1 MAAKTIPPIVVLV
14 LLWLV
19 GAMLPAAS
27 HGDIYR
33 HQGEDGIVYFTNV
46 PNDSRY
52 RLFLKEYQQ
61 AARTTRA
68 KGFGKGLPP
77 LMPAYTGYLPEIDNH
92 ITEAAKYYEL
102 DRKLVKAVIQVE
114 SNYNPLAV
122 SPKGAR
128 GLMQLM
134 PGTAKDLQVSDPF
147 NPRENINGGSRY
159 LRHLL
164 DLFNNDLNLAL
175 AAYNAGPERVNQYRG
190 IPPYLETRNY
200 VQKVMQKYQSLKGDI
215 SSSW

>member
-1 MAAKTIPPIVVLV
+1 MSAKTIHPIVYLV

-19 GAMLPAAS
+19 GAFLPADS

-33 HQGEDGIVYFTNV
+33 HQGEDGTVYFTNV

-52 RLFLKEYQQ
+52 RLFLKEYQK
-61 AARTTRA
+61 AARTTPG
-68 KGFGKGLPP
+68 KISGKGLPP

-92 ITEAAKYYEL
+92 IAEAAKYYEL
-102 DRKLVKAVIQVE
+102 DRKLVQAVIQVE
-114 SNYNPLAV
+114 SNYNPLAL

-134 PGTAKDLQVSDPF
+134 PGTAKDLQVGDPF

-159 LRHLL
+159 LRYLL